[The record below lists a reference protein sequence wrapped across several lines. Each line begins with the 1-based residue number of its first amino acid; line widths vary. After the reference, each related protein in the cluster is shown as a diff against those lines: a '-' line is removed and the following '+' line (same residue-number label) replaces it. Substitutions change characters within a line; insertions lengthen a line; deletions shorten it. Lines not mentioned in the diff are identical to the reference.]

1 MTIESDSSNL
11 PTPEPVTE
19 NDLQPDDFDGS
30 ATENNLSSEALATQ
44 QALAAIGSLQS
55 PQHTIALQ
63 QARSDLHQSTSK
75 QFQFI
80 VKPRALLITLVA
92 IAITF
97 IGVILNNWI
106 IGIVG
111 TLTTLLLSLVILL
124 PWLQKAL
131 NEWFSPQE
139 RTLFVA
145 FLGIIV
151 AIIGLIKFTGV
162 GDRLLV
168 WGRQINWDIAGTL
181 AEWFGALGQILIAVI
196 AVYVAWR
203 QYVISKDLTIQQNL
217 LTVQQNIITQQQT
230 IDSYFQGVSD
240 LVLDQEGLLEDWPQE
255 RAIAEGRTAAIL
267 SSVDGSGKAKI
278 LRFLSRS
285 KLLSPLKRDRLLGRA
300 ILDGSG
306 GYAEDRLEGVRVIDL
321 GVTLAAA
328 DLSDT
333 DLRWTDLSEAN
344 LVRANLSGCDLVKAN
359 LSRTILYNA
368 NLSGADINGIRLFY
382 GVVDKASPRSRTQP
396 PNYQTGEH
404 TGAVVENADFTNVQ
418 RMSESARNYCC
429 AWGGEKTRGT
439 IPGGCEGIPN
449 KLKK

>member
-11 PTPEPVTE
+11 PTPEPIPE

-30 ATENNLSSEALATQ
+30 ATENNVSSEALATQ
-44 QALAAIGSLQS
+44 QALGAIASLQS
-55 PQHTIALQ
+55 PQHTTALKL
-63 QARSDLHQSTSK
+63 ARSDFK
-75 QFQFI
+75 QPITNQFT
-80 VKPRALLITLVA
+80 VKPRALLILIIA

-106 IGIVG
+106 IGIIG
-111 TLTTLLLSLVILL
+111 TLMTLLLSLAILL
-124 PWLQKAL
+124 PWLQVVL
-131 NEWFSPQE
+131 DEWFSPQE

-145 FLGIIV
+145 FLGLLV
-151 AIIGLIKFTGV
+151 AIIGLIRFTGV
-162 GDRLLV
+162 GDRLLA
-168 WGRQINWDIAGTL
+168 WGRQINWDVSGTL
-181 AEWFGALGQILIAVI
+181 AEWFGALGQILIAII

-240 LVLDQEGLLEDWPQE
+240 LVLDEEGLLEDWPQE

-285 KLLSPLKRDRLLGRA
+285 KLLSPLKRDRRLGRA
-300 ILDGSG
+300 ILNGNG
-306 GYAEDRLEGVRVIDL
+306 GYAEDRLEGVRIIDL
-321 GVTLAAA
+321 GVMLAGA
-328 DLSDT
+328 DLSNT

-359 LSRTILYNA
+359 LSRTILYHA
-368 NLSGADINGIRLFY
+368 NLSGADLNGIRLFY
-382 GVVDKASPRSRTQP
+382 GTVDKASPRSRTEP
-396 PNYQTGEH
+396 PDYQTGEQ
-404 TGAVVENADFTNVQ
+404 TGAVVENADFSNVQ
-418 RMSESARNYCC
+418 RMSESTRNYCC
-429 AWGGEKTRGT
+429 TWGGEKTRGT

-449 KLKK
+449 KLGR